1 MGPAG
6 ARDRHRHHGDQPTG
20 HSAVRLCASALCG
33 PGVTQTS
40 QDSIPWLGTLRARGG
55 LGFGRV
61 LLLGACGYGYGV
73 FKSTQTLTTTLA
85 SVTSTTAEKR
95 AAWVAGG
102 GIEAALTAQWTV
114 KFEYLHLDSGNQ
126 NTTYSMAGVGLVTA
140 QNRMTEDVLRFGAN
154 YRF

>member
-1 MGPAG
+1 M
-6 ARDRHRHHGDQPTG
+6 
-20 HSAVRLCASALCG
+20 
-33 PGVTQTS
+33 
-40 QDSIPWLGTLRARGG
+40 
-55 LGFGRV
+55 
-61 LLLGACGYGYGV
+61 
-73 FKSTQTLTTTLA
+73 A

-114 KFEYLHLDSGNQ
+114 NFEYLHLDSGNQ